1 MTRDPN
7 KRFGGF
13 EGKLLIIIS
22 LAMIAS
28 IGFMAW
34 FSEPP
39 GQSQASQT
47 SKEPLTI
54 LVAGATGRQGGAVV
68 DQLLERGHVV
78 RGMTRKP
85 DSTKAQRVA
94 EKGIAVVEGDYAVPE
109 SLLAAMDGVDGVFFY
124 TAFSPNE
131 LMYGKNVLKA
141 AKAAGVKHLIYSLGA
156 AADPDTGIAGS
167 MAGQIETMIRES
179 GIPYTIVR
187 PVAFMENYRGQQK
200 RITRTGIVDSRAPD
214 RIATMIAVRD
224 IGFFVGEAFDHPDEW
239 LGRAENISGDQM
251 TMEELAATFSRVV
264 GQEIPYNRM
273 PLEEYLAMLP
283 KPLRPLFRWY
293 EEVGYSADTPGWR
306 ERYPDLMTVEDYLI
320 ETGWQGWRPPE

>member
-1 MTRDPN
+1 MTNSPN

-39 GQSQASQT
+39 GKSQAAEVSRG
-47 SKEPLTI
+47 PLTI

-68 DQLLERGHVV
+68 DQLLERGHIV

-131 LMYGKNVLKA
+131 LMYGTNVLKA

-156 AADPDTGIAGS
+156 AADPEKGMAGA
-167 MAGQIETMIRES
+167 MAGQIETKIRES
-179 GIPYTIVR
+179 GVPYTIVR

-200 RITRTGIVDSRAPD
+200 RITSGGIVDSRAPD

-224 IGFFVGEAFDHPDEW
+224 IGFFVGEAFDHPEQW

-251 TMEELAATFSRVV
+251 TMEELATTFSRVV

-273 PLEEYLAMLP
+273 PLDEYLAMLP

-293 EEVGYSADTPGWR
+293 EEVGYSADTAGWR
-306 ERYPDLMTVEDYLI
+306 EQYPGLMTLEEYLI
-320 ETGWQGWRPPE
+320 ETGWQDWQPSS